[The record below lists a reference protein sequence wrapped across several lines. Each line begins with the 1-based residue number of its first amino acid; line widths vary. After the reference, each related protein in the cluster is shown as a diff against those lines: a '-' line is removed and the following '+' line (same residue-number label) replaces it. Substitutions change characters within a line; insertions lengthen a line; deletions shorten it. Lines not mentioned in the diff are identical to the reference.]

1 MSFDARLLSGVSVL
15 ACGVESRGYSRAAE
29 VLGLSASGVS
39 RAISRLEAR
48 VGVRLLDRT
57 TRSVTLTDEGR
68 RFYEQVGPLLAGI
81 EEAAILA
88 SGSSSV
94 VRGRLRVNIDPF
106 FTRLVLAG
114 PLADFLDRYP
124 ELTLE
129 LFTSDAISDLVAEGF
144 DLAVRFGE
152 PPTSSLI
159 ARRLAETRILT
170 VAAPAYLA
178 RRGRPAHPREV
189 ANHACIHF
197 RNPIT
202 GQPFEWE
209 FRNAHEV
216 IEVESK
222 GRLLVS
228 DVGAMHGACVAGA
241 GIAQVMALGVQ
252 DLMADGSLVE
262 LFPDWAGEMF
272 PLYALLPSRRQ
283 PPAKVRAFID
293 FCLEAAR

>member
-15 ACGVESRGYSRAAE
+15 ASVVESGGFTRAAE

-39 RAISRLEAR
+39 RAIARLETR

-88 SGSSSV
+88 SGSAGV

-106 FTRLVLAG
+106 FSRLVLAG
-114 PLADFLDRYP
+114 QVADFLDRYP
-124 ELTLE
+124 ELSLE
-129 LFTSDAISDLVAEGF
+129 LITSDAISDLVAEGF
-144 DLAVRFGE
+144 DLAVRFGD
-152 PPTSSLI
+152 PPANSLI
-159 ARRLAETRILT
+159 ARKLTETRILT

-178 RRGRPAHPREV
+178 RRGCPSHPREV
-189 ANHACIHF
+189 AHHACIHF
-197 RNPIT
+197 RNPIS
-202 GQPFEWE
+202 GQAFEWE
-209 FRNAHEV
+209 FRSAHEV
-216 IEVESK
+216 IEIKTV
-222 GRLLVS
+222 GRLLLS

-252 DLMADGSLVE
+252 DLMASGALVE

-293 FCLEAAR
+293 FCLEATR

>member
-15 ACGVESRGYSRAAE
+15 ASVVESGGFSRAAE
-29 VLGLSASGVS
+29 ALGLSASGVS
-39 RAISRLEAR
+39 RAIARLETR

-88 SGSSSV
+88 SGSAGV

-114 PLADFLDRYP
+114 QLTDFLDRYP

-129 LFTSDAISDLVAEGF
+129 LYTSDAISDLVAEGF

-159 ARRLAETRILT
+159 ARKLAETRILT

-178 RRGRPAHPREV
+178 RARSPTTPASTSATRSP
-189 ANHACIHF
+189 A
-197 RNPIT
+197 
-202 GQPFEWE
+202 
-209 FRNAHEV
+209 
-216 IEVESK
+216 S
-222 GRLLVS
+222 LS
-228 DVGAMHGACVAGA
+228 S
-241 GIAQVMALGVQ
+241 
-252 DLMADGSLVE
+252 GS
-262 LFPDWAGEMF
+262 
-272 PLYALLPSRRQ
+272 S
-283 PPAKVRAFID
+283 
-293 FCLEAAR
+293 AARTR